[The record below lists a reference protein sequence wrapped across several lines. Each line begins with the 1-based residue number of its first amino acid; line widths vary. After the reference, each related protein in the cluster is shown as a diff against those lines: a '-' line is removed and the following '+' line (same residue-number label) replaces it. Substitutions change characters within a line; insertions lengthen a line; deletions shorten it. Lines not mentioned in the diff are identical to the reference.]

1 MSLLNKRLKKTIKLL
16 QLTREEF
23 AVLCGVSR
31 SQLYRYLSGEQQP
44 GVSFLQNLQ
53 NKFQNVDINWLLTGI
68 EQPSDT
74 EFWLA
79 LDTNES
85 PNPDLWVSLQAQ
97 GLKFETRISAMFVF
111 EAMKETKHVLEDI
124 ERENLANFIAKHE
137 VTKLYKSVIEHVLLL
152 KKIRVEKEKIDSMKR
167 AVEDVK
173 FKELNKKLAKE
184 RLESKQGPKKKNNE

>member
-1 MSLLNKRLKKTIKLL
+1 M